1 MADGTGAPAG
11 GYVDLFPADDYVT
24 AGKPTNDRRF
34 RVRNNALGTAAF
46 SPVVRRAALPSAP
59 SLPELLDKAREALA
73 SVTDPSLHER
83 ALSYLYLSE
92 TRSSFEIEREHPSSD
107 KQERFVQLLRRA
119 GETTQVTEDW
129 LVSLQNAV
137 VRDVY
142 NRRLPIGQ
150 SRTGW
155 RTPPVASPSF
165 RCCRPSLRAR

>member
-1 MADGTGAPAG
+1 M
-11 GYVDLFPADDYVT
+11 
-24 AGKPTNDRRF
+24 
-34 RVRNNALGTAAF
+34 
-46 SPVVRRAALPSAP
+46 VRRARKRRAP
-59 SLPELLDKAREALA
+59 SLPELLDKARETLA

-142 NRRLPIGQ
+142 SQ
-150 SRTGW
+150 EASYRT
-155 RTPPVASPSF
+155 RQN
-165 RCCRPSLRAR
+165 